1 MLLTHLATDL
11 PDTVTQPF
19 NQLLGWILWLLCLAG
34 VARLFWI
41 GGQMG
46 HAHHNPHADP
56 PDTPLGVVVGL
67 MVGSSAVGIAAALV
81 TF

>member
-1 MLLTHLATDL
+1 MLLTYLAADL
-11 PDTVTQPF
+11 PETVTEPF

-41 GGQMG
+41 GGQLG
-46 HAHHNPHADP
+46 HSHHNPHADP